1 MCTLLR
7 GEEFNFERKAYD
19 IPSTSLF
26 YEALSDPNIVP
37 ISRGLVG
44 QGQVASCSRLL
55 VEQAGLHA
63 AAKYNHNLVTGV
75 GDRSEKLP
83 LLQR

>member
-1 MCTLLR
+1 MCTILR
-7 GEEFNFERKAYD
+7 GEEFNFERKVYD

-37 ISRGLVG
+37 IFSRAREGRSLAVH
-44 QGQVASCSRLL
+44 SRLL
-55 VEQAGLHA
+55 VEQASLHA

-75 GDRSEKLP
+75 RGRSEKLP